1 VIAVLVV
8 GAVLVL
14 AALVCGYLAVVGMP
28 ETRGTRER
36 VAAYAVVETKPL
48 LQRVNDAAVAAVEGV
63 LSRRGWRPF
72 SADELEL
79 AGMRSSVASLVVLVL
94 GLGGATFFGLVTLQQ
109 SPLAAFVCS
118 LAVPVAAKLFV
129 RFKVSRRRKAFA
141 GQLAP
146 LLQMMASSLRAGQS
160 LPKAMDAAS
169 RDAESP
175 MAEELTRVV
184 NEYRV
189 GRDLVD
195 AMEQVAD
202 RMQSEDFRWIAQ
214 AIESQRETG
223 GNLNE
228 ILDQVAETIRERHHI
243 RQQVF
248 ALSAEGRLSAY
259 LLMALPVFIGVYYSF
274 VASDRMTL
282 FVESGVGKLIL
293 LGCAVMY
300 VVGGLWMRAIVRIEF

>member
-1 VIAVLVV
+1 VIGVLVV

-28 ETRGTRER
+28 ETRGTRSR
-36 VAAYAVVETKPL
+36 VAAYSVVESKPL
-48 LQRVNDAAVAAVEGV
+48 LQRVNDTAVSVVEGV

-72 SADELEL
+72 TADELEL

-94 GLGGATFFGLVTLQQ
+94 ALGGATFFGLVTVQQ
-109 SPLAAFVCS
+109 PLLLALVGS
-118 LAVPVAAKLFV
+118 LAVPVVAKLYV

-160 LPKAMDAAS
+160 LPKAMDSAS

-195 AMEQVAD
+195 AMEHVAD

-214 AIESQRETG
+214 AIEAQRETG

-228 ILDQVAETIRERHHI
+228 ILDQVAETIRERHHV
-243 RQQVF
+243 RQQVL
-248 ALSAEGRLSAY
+248 ALSAEGRMSAY
-259 LLMALPVFIGVYYSF
+259 LLMALPIFIGAYYSL
-274 VASDRMTL
+274 VAGDRMGV
-282 FVESGVGKLIL
+282 FVGSGIGKLIL
-293 LGCAVMY
+293 LVCAAMY
-300 VVGGLWMRAIVRIEF
+300 VVGGLWMRSIVRIEF

>member
-1 VIAVLVV
+1 MLII

-14 AALVCGYLAVVGMP
+14 AAVFCGYLAVVGMP
-28 ETRGTRER
+28 ETRGTRGR
-36 VAAYAVVETKPL
+36 VAEYSVLERKPL
-48 LQRVNDAAVAAVEGV
+48 LRRMNDGAVSTVEGV
-63 LSRRGWRPF
+63 LSRQGWRPF
-72 SADELEL
+72 TSDELEL
-79 AGMRSSVASLVVLVL
+79 AGMRTSVASLVVVVL
-94 GLGGATFFGLVTLQQ
+94 GLGGATFLGLVTLQQ
-109 SPLAAFVCS
+109 PVLVSFGAS
-118 LAVPVAAKLFV
+118 LLVPVGAKAYV
-129 RFKVSRRRKAFA
+129 RFKVGRRRKRFA
-141 GQLAP
+141 AQLGA

-160 LPKAMDAAS
+160 LPKAMDSAS

-184 NEYRV
+184 NEYRI

-202 RMQSEDFRWIAQ
+202 RMQSEDFRWVAQ

-243 RQQVF
+243 REQVS
-248 ALSAEGRLSAY
+248 ALSAEGRISAY
-259 LLMALPVFIGVYYSF
+259 VLMALPVGIGIYYSL
-274 VASDRMTL
+274 VAADRMGV
-282 FVESGVGKLIL
+282 FVDSGIGKLIM

-300 VVGGLWMRAIVRIEF
+300 VAGGFWMRSIVRIEF

>member
-1 VIAVLVV
+1 MLIV

-14 AALVCGYLAVVGMP
+14 AALFCGYLAVVGMP
-28 ETRGTRER
+28 ETRGTRGR
-36 VAAYAVVETKPL
+36 VARYAVVERKPL
-48 LQRVNDAAVAAVEGV
+48 LRRVNDGAVSTVEGV

-72 SADELEL
+72 TADELEL
-79 AGMRSSVASLVVLVL
+79 AGMRTSVAALVVLVL
-94 GLGGATFFGLVTLQQ
+94 ALGGGTFFGLVALQQ
-109 SPLAAFVCS
+109 PVLLALVAS
-118 LAVPVAAKLFV
+118 LLVPAAAKVVV
-129 RFKVSRRRKAFA
+129 RSKVGRRRKRFA
-141 GQLAP
+141 GQLGA

-160 LPKAMDAAS
+160 LPTAMDAAS
-169 RDAESP
+169 RDADTP

-184 NEYRV
+184 NEYRI

-214 AIESQRETG
+214 AIEAQRETG

-243 RQQVF
+243 REQVA
-248 ALSAEGRLSAY
+248 ALSAEGRISAY
-259 LLMALPVFIGVYYSF
+259 ILMALPVGIGGYYSL
-274 VASDRMTL
+274 VAADRMGV
-282 FVESGVGKLIL
+282 FIDSGIGKLIL

-300 VVGGLWMRAIVRIEF
+300 VVGGFWMRSIVRIEF